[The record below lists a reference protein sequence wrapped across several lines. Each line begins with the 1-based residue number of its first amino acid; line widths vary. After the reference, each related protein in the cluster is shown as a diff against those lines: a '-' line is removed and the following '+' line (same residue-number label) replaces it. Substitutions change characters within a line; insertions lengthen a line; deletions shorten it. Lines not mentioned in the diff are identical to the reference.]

1 MQLSGAKGKKKNLLG
16 TTTTR
21 NGVYTKSLTL
31 TISVKIENYS
41 FDSLRKLGLLDDYEF
56 ADSTRRGS
64 ETDIR

>member
-1 MQLSGAKGKKKNLLG
+1 MAFGIGRSRTKDGDAVLGAVSHSHP
-16 TTTTR
+16 R
-21 NGVYTKSLTL
+21 DR
-31 TISVKIENYS
+31 ISVKIENYS

>member
-1 MQLSGAKGKKKNLLG
+1 MSFGISRGAAKDGDAVLG
-16 TTTTR
+16 SVSHGHTR
-21 NGVYTKSLTL
+21 DR
-31 TISVKIENYS
+31 ISVKIENYS